1 LRKLIGKDNCGGT
14 KRKKKTRG
22 DTEHTLLYPEKS
34 TDSRAKSRIH
44 CAGRSEK
51 TEHMHTAQSQKF
63 SLAGLAKLSWLRY
76 TVVAD

>member
-1 LRKLIGKDNCGGT
+1 MERIIVAEQKERI
-14 KRKKKTRG
+14 KTRG

-51 TEHMHTAQSQKF
+51 TEHMNTAQRRSF
-63 SLAGLAKLSWLRY
+63 
-76 TVVAD
+76 